1 MCSCQWKF
9 LIEDILRLLEM
20 LLTKEAHLS
29 NIFKEIP
36 WSARS
41 FWSCEGEVQ
50 GGNLHRKFL
59 EVLELQQ

>member
-1 MCSCQWKF
+1 M
-9 LIEDILRLLEM
+9 IEDILRLLEM